1 MEIKQENKTLTLSDT
16 FIEHLKKD
24 YKEMECLFTSD
35 YRTEYVRSRNENYN
49 NMSKQLSKRRTLRR
63 K

>member
-1 MEIKQENKTLTLSDT
+1 MEIKQENKTLTLSDS
-16 FIEHLKKD
+16 FIKHIKKD

-49 NMSKQLSKRRTLRR
+49 NMSKRLSRR
-63 K
+63 KMLGRK

>member
-1 MEIKQENKTLTLSDT
+1 MEIKQENKTLTLSDA
-16 FIEHLKKD
+16 FIENSKKD
-24 YKEMECLFTSD
+24 YRELELLFRSEYKDD
-35 YRTEYVRSRNENYN
+35 YIRSRNESYN

>member
-1 MEIKQENKTLTLSDT
+1 MENKSEDKTLTLSDA

-24 YKEMECLFTSD
+24 CKEMECLFTSD
-35 YRTEYVRSRNENYN
+35 YRTEYVRRRNESYN
-49 NMSKQLSKRRTLRR
+49 NMSQQLSKRKTFGR